1 MLDSSAPLVS
11 RRLVRSVYSGARSA
25 RHGTGGR
32 ETWAR
37 GHGGHSHHQQW
48 PKRRD
53 QNRSRA
59 ARAPTP
65 PTKAGPPP
73 PPPPPPPRASPP
85 ECPPRAYA
93 VAKAGGRA
101 PARTR
106 RSPGRGRGPRLSAQW
121 LALFYSPAG
130 RCPPRS
136 RAPIGQPSPSH
147 APSPSVPALAPFFF
161 PRPPVRSPIRFHRR
175 ARDPRLFFIPGRRKG
190 THQHVTLLPATRGR
204 TEIFRETDETRMDRA
219 ANNAC
224 MQPEQPKA
232 RYVTLRAPDVCRGVE
247 RQEHA
252 KALHVRI
259 ARGWLLVRRGACL
272 RRTWWWWSTSAAP
285 TADRRRSSLSAADS
299 HAVTLLACAGRGRGR
314 HVWWTPFS
322 TQILPIM
329 SSATQKPLDP

>member
-25 RHGTGGR
+25 RHGTGVGR
-32 ETWAR
+32 QRDVWAR

-65 PTKAGPPP
+65 PTKAGPAPVPP
-73 PPPPPPPRASPP
+73 TASEPPVPSTRVRRRARGRRQGPRPHAPLAVSRAGPRTWTAV
-85 ECPPRAYA
+85 ECPMI
-93 VAKAGGRA
+93 GLILL
-101 PARTR
+101 
-106 RSPGRGRGPRLSAQW
+106 PGWPL
-121 LALFYSPAG
+121 
-130 RCPPRS
+130 PPRS

-161 PRPPVRSPIRFHRR
+161 PRPPPPVRSPIRFQRR
-175 ARDPRLFFIPGRRKG
+175 ARGPRLFFIPGRRKS

-224 MQPEQPKA
+224 MQPKA

-259 ARGWLLVRRGACL
+259 ARG
-272 RRTWWWWSTSAAP
+272 
-285 TADRRRSSLSAADS
+285 
-299 HAVTLLACAGRGRGR
+299 
-314 HVWWTPFS
+314 
-322 TQILPIM
+322 
-329 SSATQKPLDP
+329 